1 MNKTFKI
8 ALSFAIFSAFTFSC
22 SSDIEDS
29 FTTKESKM
37 LELQAK
43 VSKIGEEFGLQNLTI
58 DKNSD
63 RLLKMSDE
71 ELEQD
76 VREFVSVLGDY
87 TLKRNSQGILISIP
101 NAMPSTRAA
110 NNTYAETFSG
120 GFSST
125 YYWGYNYVEVS
136 VYGSYSEKE
145 GKGKVSISLTDGDTS
160 KWSVSLNS
168 YQFTGNIG
176 SYTFYATLRRKGY
189 TSTVSIY
196 GDYSSAS
203 GHGSMT
209 FN

>member
-8 ALSFAIFSAFTFSC
+8 ALSFAIFSAVTFSC

-101 NAMPSTRAA
+101 NTMPSTRAV

-176 SYTFYATLRRKGY
+176 SYSFSATLRREGY
-189 TSTVSIY
+189 TRTVSIH
-196 GDYSSAS
+196 GDYSAAS

-209 FN
+209 FS

>member
-8 ALSFAIFSAFTFSC
+8 ALSFAIFSAVTFSC

-87 TLKRNSQGILISIP
+87 TLKRNSQGILISIQ
-101 NAMPSTRAA
+101 NTMPSTRAV

-145 GKGKVSISLTDGDTS
+145 GKGKVSISLTDVDTS

-176 SYTFYATLRRKGY
+176 SYSFSATLRREGY
-189 TSTVSIY
+189 TRTVSIH
-196 GDYSSAS
+196 GDYSAAS

-209 FN
+209 FS